1 MIGVLQQN
9 NAQVCGQVTCEAL
22 LGHACHLVL
31 FISKSNWKVDFFRF
45 QCQQKGLY
53 FSLDFLPC
61 LKAHT
66 YHHVLHEMMI
76 MSVNRCSDVLY
87 SSGCIDLVK

>member
-45 QCQQKGLY
+45 QCQ
-53 FSLDFLPC
+53 
-61 LKAHT
+61 
-66 YHHVLHEMMI
+66 
-76 MSVNRCSDVLY
+76 
-87 SSGCIDLVK
+87 